1 MDEATLAAI
10 IASTAKASPTNEG
23 WFTSYDLARQTG
35 RSQKW
40 ASHLIRIAVTNGELI
55 AERRL
60 STNVLGQ
67 AQSVPMYRK
76 APKRPQPQKT
86 PQTKPTAK
94 CRAKA

>member
-1 MDEATLAAI
+1 MTELDLAQL
-10 IASTAKASPTNEG
+10 IASTVRTTDNDG
-23 WFTSYDLARQTG
+23 WFTTYDLAQQIG
-35 RSQKW
+35 RSQRW
-40 ASHLIRIAVTNGELI
+40 VSGAIRAAVARGELI